1 MPHGRMTLTSSHY
14 KATIQLVLA
23 LLNFTMSSTGDHNRA
38 EPSKLVKFRSRG
50 DRGSHSINALKEIF
64 KASPLAHCAFMHDG
78 RGLEGPDEEERPR
91 LMNLPLLTVLREYQ
105 ATDVEGDHT
114 DEQNAPSPDELV
126 VYLHT

>member
-1 MPHGRMTLTSSHY
+1 MS
-14 KATIQLVLA
+14 LA
-23 LLNFTMSSTGDHNRA
+23 ADRNPA
-38 EPSKLVKFRSRG
+38 AAAVAPEPSKLVKFRSRG
-50 DRGSHSINALKEIF
+50 DRGSHSVNALKEIF

-105 ATDVEGDHT
+105 ANEVEGED
-114 DEQNAPSPDELV
+114 DPNAPSPGELI